1 MSEVE
6 VVGSIA
12 YANEY
17 PATMA
22 LMKDDRV
29 NAKDL
34 VTKRIS
40 LSEIVEEGFEVLAA
54 NRDQHV
60 KMLVQP

>member
-1 MSEVE
+1 MSEVK

-12 YANEY
+12 YANEF

-22 LMKDDRV
+22 LMKDDGV
-29 NAKDL
+29 NARDL

-40 LSEIVEEGFEVLAA
+40 LSEIVEEGFEKLAT
-54 NRDQHV
+54 NRDRHV
-60 KMLVQP
+60 KILVQP